1 MIATWQCVDSMWWEF
16 FQSYWQ
22 FHINILLKSLL
33 TTSLAVFLQLL
44 FWNYLS
50 ILIAPSKCFR
60 NVHWPCKCNV
70 ISSSN
75 INVRS
80 DSSKFRLVIW
90 KRTKDKEDKD
100 ILTKFTTMAPVHS
113 CVSRG
118 NKITLSLTDKVKL
131 LFVSIRKILNKS
143 MDFYPTLSV
152 LQHFSMAIIITSL
165 KIYST

>member
-1 MIATWQCVDSMWWEF
+1 MWREF
-16 FQSYWQ
+16 FQLLAIPCQYS
-22 FHINILLKSLL
+22 LLKSLL

-75 INVRS
+75 INVQS
-80 DSSKFRLVIW
+80 DSSKFWLVIW

-100 ILTKFTTMAPVHS
+100 ILTKFTTMTPVHS
-113 CVSRG
+113 RVSRG
-118 NKITLSLTDKVKL
+118 NKITLSLTDKLKL
-131 LFVSIRKILNKS
+131 LFVSIRKILKEKY
-143 MDFYPTLSV
+143 FCPTLSV
-152 LQHFSMAIIITSL
+152 LQHFGMAIIITSL

>member
-1 MIATWQCVDSMWWEF
+1 MPRSGCMGLAWGESQ
-16 FQSYWQ
+16 
-22 FHINILLKSLL
+22 LK
-33 TTSLAVFLQLL
+33 
-44 FWNYLS
+44 
-50 ILIAPSKCFR
+50 K
-60 NVHWPCKCNV
+60 K
-70 ISSSN
+70 
-75 INVRS
+75 
-80 DSSKFRLVIW
+80 KKKK